1 MNEGVRD
8 GRSVLAVTVAA
19 TLVLALVIF
28 YAGFPAL
35 AASVEPIEISGNQ
48 TCGDLAAQF
57 GGGQT
62 WTEFKID
69 SGPSDG
75 VFGDGTLSVTISNSG
90 THEFDWSSNIGLD
103 AIFVKAGNGGFLYL
117 YDPPGPEAT
126 ADTDLAGSDQNAISH
141 ISFCYDV
148 EDTTTTTVPEVTTT
162 VPEVT
167 TTVPEVT
174 TTVPEV
180 TTTTTI
186 PDEVSPTSIVSTT
199 TTIPDVVSPTSIVS
213 TTVEVS
219 VETLPFTGFENGTAG
234 LLALALVASGA
245 LALVGT
251 RVFRGETDE

>member
-8 GRSVLAVTVAA
+8 GRPVLAVTVAG
-19 TLVLALVIF
+19 TLVVALVIF

-48 TCGDLAAQF
+48 TCGALAAQF

-62 WTEFKID
+62 WIEFKKD
-69 SGPSDG
+69 SGPADG
-75 VFGDGTLSVTISNSG
+75 VFGDGTLSVTVTNSD
-90 THEFDWSSNIGLD
+90 THQFDWSSNIGLD
-103 AIFVKAGNGGFLYL
+103 AVFVKASNGGFLYL

-126 ADTDLAGSDQNAISH
+126 ADTDLIGSDRNAISH

-148 EDTTTTTVPEVTTT
+148 EDTTTTTT
-162 VPEVT
+162 VPE
-167 TTVPEVT
+167 
-174 TTVPEV
+174 

-199 TTIPDVVSPTSIVS
+199 TTIVGATTTIVGATTTIVGATTTIVG
-213 TTVEVS
+213 TTVS
-219 VETLPFTGFENGTAG
+219 STADTLPFTGFENGTAG
-234 LLALALVASGA
+234 LLALVLVATGA

-251 RVFRGETDE
+251 RVFREVTDE